1 MKILLWINS
10 VLYMWERNGMF
21 VFFCSRW
28 QHAICGNIRY
38 CIVCIICRYCRN
50 IRQSN
55 SAMATKVMWY
65 YTSLIWH
72 KNIYLFNWSWQ
83 SLMIG
88 FHTDV
93 AEWLDDEQNE
103 WQKNLI
109 CRRSELQLRKKT
121 DQEIL
126 ENINRIPFWV
136 MQTFIWTIFL
146 QKMNLLEVIHIG
158 QGICI

>member
-1 MKILLWINS
+1 MQYC
-10 VLYMWERNGMF
+10 LYFPSGLIIWRY
-21 VFFCSRW
+21 FFELTQCC
-28 QHAICGNIRY
+28 ICGREMGCLCFSVQDDNMQFVGILGSW
-38 CIVCIICRYCRN
+38 
-50 IRQSN
+50 QSN

-146 QKMNLLEVIHIG
+146 QKMNLLEVIHTG